1 MDRSDL
7 IFEARKAMRNT
18 VFADKPISTEP
29 SLKLKGREAEAY
41 IQANPLPDL
50 KTKRNKKAAK
60 TPNPPENVDI
70 LTTPPEDESDE
81 T

>member
-18 VFADKPISTEP
+18 VFADKPISNELT
-29 SLKLKGREAEAY
+29 LKLKGKEAEAY
-41 IQANPLPDL
+41 IQANPIPDL
-50 KTKRNKKAAK
+50 KTKRNKKAIAPK
-60 TPNPPENVDI
+60 KEDI
-70 LTTPPEDESDE
+70 LITPIEDEVDE